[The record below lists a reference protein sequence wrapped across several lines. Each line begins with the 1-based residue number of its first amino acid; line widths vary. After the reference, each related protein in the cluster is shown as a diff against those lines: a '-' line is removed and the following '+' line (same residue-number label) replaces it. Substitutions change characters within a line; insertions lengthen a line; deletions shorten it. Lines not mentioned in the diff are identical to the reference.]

1 MKKAKIM
8 KYLVTDSHDIRYNL
22 ALETYMMEHA
32 NLDEPILY
40 FYINSPCIILGRYQD
55 AYEEINQEY
64 VKQHNIIVTRR
75 TSGGGAVYDDLG
87 NVSFSFIT
95 KDDGDS
101 IGNFRKFTGPVIKAL
116 HELGATDAEMAG
128 RNDLQ
133 IHGKKFSGNA
143 MKTEK
148 GRMFSHGTLMYD
160 VDLDVIGKALT
171 VPADKIASKGIKS
184 VHSRVTNLK
193 PFFKPEYQHLTIK
206 EFRDALA
213 KKILGVDDLGD
224 AKEYELDGQTK
235 KNVEKLNHDVYSNW
249 DWIYGES
256 PKAAIQHR
264 QHFTQGTVDFR
275 ITLKDG
281 RIKDLKTYGDFFGQ
295 KNIDEFEQQLI
306 GVRYDEQAIKE
317 ALRGFKISD
326 YFGKIPENDILELL
340 LRQE

>member
-1 MKKAKIM
+1 M
-8 KYLVTDSHDIRYNL
+8 KYLVTDSRDIRYNL
-22 ALETYMMEHA
+22 ALETYLMEHA

-64 VKQHNIIVTRR
+64 VDQHNIIVTRR

-101 IGNFRKFTGPVIKAL
+101 IGNFHKFTDPVIAAL
-116 HELGATDAEMAG
+116 HKLGATEAKMTG

-133 IHGKKFSGNA
+133 INGKKFSGNA

-160 VDLDVIGKALT
+160 VDLSVIGKALN

-193 PFFKPEYQHLTIK
+193 PFFKPEFQNLTIE
-206 EFRDALA
+206 EFRDTLA
-213 KKILGVDDLGD
+213 KTILGVEDLND
-224 AKEYELDGQTK
+224 AREYELDAKTK
-235 KNVEKLNHDVYSNW
+235 RDVEELNQSVFSNW
-249 DWIYGES
+249 DWIYGQS

-264 QHFTQGTVDFR
+264 KHFPQGTVDF
-275 ITLKDG
+275 
-281 RIKDLKTYGDFFGQ
+281 
-295 KNIDEFEQQLI
+295 
-306 GVRYDEQAIKE
+306 
-317 ALRGFKISD
+317 
-326 YFGKIPENDILELL
+326 
-340 LRQE
+340 

>member
-1 MKKAKIM
+1 M
-8 KYLVTDSHDIRYNL
+8 KYLVTDSRDIRYNL
-22 ALETYMMEHA
+22 TLETYLMEHA

-64 VKQHNIIVTRR
+64 VRDHNIIVTRR

-101 IGNFRKFTGPVIKAL
+101 IGNFRKFTDPVIAAL
-116 HELGATDAEMAG
+116 HKLGATKAEMSG

-133 IHGKKFSGNA
+133 INGKKFSGNA

-160 VDLDVIGKALT
+160 VDLDVIGHALN

-193 PFFKPEYQHLTIK
+193 PFFKPEFQDLTIE
-206 EFRDALA
+206 EFRDTLA
-213 KKILGVDDLGD
+213 KTILDVDDLSE
-224 AKEYELDGQTK
+224 AHEYELDYETK
-235 KNVEKLNHDVYSNW
+235 QKVEQLNQSIFSNW
-249 DWIYGES
+249 DWIYGKS
-256 PKAAIQHR
+256 PAAAIQHR
-264 QHFTQGTVDFR
+264 QHFAQGTVDFR
-275 ITLKDG
+275 LQIKNG
-281 RIKDLKTYGDFFGQ
+281 RIENLKTYGDFFGQ
-295 KNIDEFEQQLI
+295 KPIDAFEKQLI
-306 GVRYDEQAIKE
+306 GTRYDEDSVQQI
-317 ALRGFKISD
+317 LDRIQLSD
-326 YFGKIPENDILELL
+326 YFGKITEQDILDLL
-340 LRQE
+340 IKQE

>member
-1 MKKAKIM
+1 M
-8 KYLVTDSHDIRYNL
+8 KYLVTTSHDIRYNL
-22 ALETYMMEHA
+22 ALETYLMEHA

-55 AYEEINQEY
+55 AYEEVNLDY
-64 VKQHNIIVTRR
+64 VKQHHIIVTRR

-101 IGNFRKFTGPVIKAL
+101 IGNFRKFTEPVLTAL
-116 HELGATDAEMAG
+116 HEMGAAGAELAG

-133 IHGKKFSGNA
+133 INGRKFSGNA

-148 GRMFSHGTLMYD
+148 GRMFSHGTLMYN
-160 VDLDVIGKALT
+160 VDLDVIGKALN

-193 PFFKPEYQHLTIK
+193 PYFAPAYQDLTI
-206 EFRDALA
+206 EGFRDALA
-213 KKILGVDDLGD
+213 KKILGVDDLSQAKKYVLD
-224 AKEYELDGQTK
+224 AETK
-235 KNVEKLNHDVYSNW
+235 KKVEELNESVYSSW
-249 DWIYGES
+249 DWIYGKS

-264 QHFTQGTVDFR
+264 QHFAQGTVDFR
-275 ITLKDG
+275 LQIEDG
-281 RIKDLKTYGDFFGQ
+281 KIKYLKTYGDFFGQ
-295 KNIDEFEQQLI
+295 KPIADFEKKLI
-306 GVRYDEQAIKE
+306 GVRYDRDAVVK
-317 ALRGFKISD
+317 ALAGVQISD
-326 YFGKIPENDILELL
+326 YFGKLPEADIIDLL

>member
-1 MKKAKIM
+1 M
-8 KYLVTDSHDIRYNL
+8 KYLVTDSRDIRYNL
-22 ALETYMMEHA
+22 ALETYLMEHA
-32 NLDEPILY
+32 NLNEPILY

-55 AYEEINQEY
+55 AYEEINQDY
-64 VKQHNIIVTRR
+64 VEQNNIIVTRR

-101 IGNFRKFTGPVIKAL
+101 IGNFRKFTDPVISAL
-116 HELGATDAEMAG
+116 HKLGATEAGMTG

-133 IHGKKFSGNA
+133 INGKKFSGNA

-160 VDLDVIGKALT
+160 VDLNVIGNALN

-193 PFFKPEYQHLTIK
+193 PFFKPDFQNLTIE
-206 EFRDALA
+206 EFRDTLA
-213 KKILGVDDLGD
+213 KTILNVDDLKD
-224 AKEYELDGQTK
+224 AKKYELDSDTK
-235 KNVEKLNHDVYSNW
+235 HAVEELNRSVFSNW
-249 DWIYGES
+249 DWIYGQS

-275 ITLKDG
+275 LTIKDG
-281 RIKDLKTYGDFFGQ
+281 RIADLTTYGDFFGQ
-295 KNIDEFEQQLI
+295 KPIEDFEKQLI
-306 GVRYDEQAIKE
+306 GIRYERNDVQK
-317 ALRGFKISD
+317 ALSQINLSD
-326 YFGKIPENDILELL
+326 YFGKIPEKDILDLL

>member
-1 MKKAKIM
+1 M
-8 KYLVTDSHDIRYNL
+8 KYLVTDSRDIRYNL
-22 ALETYMMEHA
+22 ALETYLMEHA
-32 NLDEPILY
+32 DLNEPILY

-55 AYEEINQEY
+55 AYEEINQDY
-64 VKQHNIIVTRR
+64 VEQNNIIVTRR
-75 TSGGGAVYDDLG
+75 TSGGGTVYDDLG

-101 IGNFRKFTGPVIKAL
+101 IGNFRKFTDPVISAL
-116 HELGATDAEMAG
+116 HKLGATEAEMTG

-133 IHGKKFSGNA
+133 INGKKFSGNA

-160 VDLDVIGKALT
+160 VDLNVIGNALN

-193 PFFKPEYQHLTIK
+193 PFFKPDFQNLTIE
-206 EFRDALA
+206 EFRDTLA
-213 KKILGVDDLGD
+213 KTILNVDDLND
-224 AKEYELDGQTK
+224 AKKYELDSDTK
-235 KNVEKLNHDVYSNW
+235 HAVEELNRSVFSNW
-249 DWIYGES
+249 DWIYGQS

-275 ITLKDG
+275 LTIKDG
-281 RIKDLKTYGDFFGQ
+281 RIADLTTYGDFFGQ
-295 KNIDEFEQQLI
+295 KPIEDFEKQLI
-306 GVRYDEQAIKE
+306 GIRYERNDVQKTLSQIN
-317 ALRGFKISD
+317 LSD
-326 YFGKIPENDILELL
+326 YFGKIPEKDILDLL

>member
-1 MKKAKIM
+1 M
-8 KYLVTDSHDIRYNL
+8 KYLVTDSRDIRYNL
-22 ALETYMMEHA
+22 ALETYLMEHA

-55 AYEEINQEY
+55 AYEEINQDY
-64 VKQHNIIVTRR
+64 VKKHNIIITRR

-101 IGNFRKFTGPVIKAL
+101 IGNFRKFTDPVIEAL
-116 HELGATDAEMAG
+116 HKLGATDAKMAG

-133 IHGKKFSGNA
+133 IKSKKFSGNA

-160 VDLDVIGKALT
+160 VDLDVIGKALN

-193 PFFKPEYQHLTIK
+193 PYFKPEYQDLTIE
-206 EFRDALA
+206 EFRDTLA
-213 KKILGVDDLGD
+213 KTILGIDDLSD
-224 AKEYELDGQTK
+224 AKEYILDEQTK
-235 KNVEKLNHDVYSNW
+235 KAVKQLNQSIFSNW
-249 DWIYGES
+249 DWIYGKS

-264 QHFTQGTVDFR
+264 QHFAQGTVDFR
-275 ITLKDG
+275 ITLENG

-295 KNIDEFEQQLI
+295 KAIDEFEQKLI
-306 GVRYDEQAIKE
+306 GVRYDEEAIKD
-317 ALRGFKISD
+317 ALKDIQISD
-326 YFGKIPENDILELL
+326 FFGKIPENDILELL

>member
-1 MKKAKIM
+1 M

-22 ALETYMMEHA
+22 ALETYLMEHA

-55 AYEEINQEY
+55 AYEEINQDY

-101 IGNFRKFTGPVIKAL
+101 IGNFRKFTDPVIKAL
-116 HELGATDAEMAG
+116 HKLGATDAEMAG

-133 IHGKKFSGNA
+133 IKGKKFSGNA

-160 VDLDVIGKALT
+160 VDLDVIGKALN

-193 PFFKPEYQHLTIK
+193 PYFKPEYQNLTIE
-206 EFRDALA
+206 EFRDTLA
-213 KKILGVDDLGD
+213 KTILGVDDLSD
-224 AKEYELDGQTK
+224 AKEYVLDEQTK
-235 KNVEKLNHDVYSNW
+235 KAVEQLNQSIFSNW
-249 DWIYGES
+249 DWIYGQS

-264 QHFTQGTVDFR
+264 QHFAQGTVDFR
-275 ITLKDG
+275 ITLENG

-295 KNIDEFEQQLI
+295 KAIDEFDQKLI
-306 GVRYDEQAIKE
+306 GVRYDEGAIKD
-317 ALRGFKISD
+317 ALKDVQISD
-326 YFGKIPENDILELL
+326 FFGKIPENDILELL

>member
-1 MKKAKIM
+1 M
-8 KYLVTDSHDIRYNL
+8 KYLVTDSRDIRYNL
-22 ALETYMMEHA
+22 ALETYLMEHA

-55 AYEEINQEY
+55 TYEEINQDY
-64 VKQHNIIVTRR
+64 VKKHNIIITRR

-101 IGNFRKFTGPVIKAL
+101 IGNFRKFTDPVIEAL
-116 HELGATDAEMAG
+116 HKLGATDAKMAG

-133 IHGKKFSGNA
+133 IKSKKFSGNA

-160 VDLDVIGKALT
+160 VDLDVIGKALN

-193 PFFKPEYQHLTIK
+193 PYFKPEYQDLTIE
-206 EFRDALA
+206 EFRDTLA
-213 KKILGVDDLGD
+213 KTILGVDDLSD
-224 AKEYELDGQTK
+224 AKEYALDEQTK
-235 KNVEKLNHDVYSNW
+235 KAVEQLNQSIFSNW
-249 DWIYGES
+249 DWIYGKS
-256 PKAAIQHR
+256 PKAAIQNR
-264 QHFTQGTVDFR
+264 QHFAQGTVDFR
-275 ITLKDG
+275 ITLENG

-295 KNIDEFEQQLI
+295 RAIDEFEQKLI
-306 GVRYDEQAIKE
+306 GVRYDEEAIKD
-317 ALRGFKISD
+317 ALKDIQISD
-326 YFGKIPENDILELL
+326 FFGKIPENDILELL